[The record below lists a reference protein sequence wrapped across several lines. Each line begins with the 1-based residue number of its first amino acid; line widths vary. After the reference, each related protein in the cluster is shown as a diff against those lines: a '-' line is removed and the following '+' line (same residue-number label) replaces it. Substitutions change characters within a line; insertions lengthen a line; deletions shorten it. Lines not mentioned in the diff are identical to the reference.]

1 MRGSGAALLAAA
13 AAAALAGR
21 AASSYPPTGSEW
33 ARVPS
38 NPVLRPELPWEG
50 ACVCENVALWD
61 ATRREFVM
69 FYRGG
74 WGSQAV
80 GRATSADG
88 VTWAK
93 LPQPVYAAD
102 GKDGGEPW
110 VHRDGADL
118 SGTLLLYTTNNNP
131 AHTFISAST
140 DGGLTWAPLANASVP
155 LPPSSSLFGN
165 RVVWR
170 EGAQWLMLQEVMS
183 GGPWQIFL
191 YNSSDGVTD
200 WAVLNGGLPLSSLQ
214 LHPGGMYGGPRFA
227 SIDGVLTPRWADGL
241 YHLWMHCT
249 NSSGGLPT
257 DVYHASSK
265 DLISWQ
271 VTPGPAVT
279 HAGGS
284 GFEHDQCAGPVP
296 LTVGDKAFLYYD
308 GDNNDVSDS
317 GPGFP
322 GCCGSSPPLPTRS
335 PPPAGGRVRDRPCR
349 CARDAQPRGCRVAPG
364 AVSGG

>member
-1 MRGSGAALLAAA
+1 MRGRGAALLSAA

-50 ACVCENVALWD
+50 PCVCENVALWD

-88 VTWAK
+88 VAWAK

-118 SGTLLLYTTNNNP
+118 SGTLLLYTTNNHP

-241 YHLWMHCT
+241 YHLCKDGARFAT
-249 NSSGGLPT
+249 
-257 DVYHASSK
+257 ASARARS
-265 DLISWQ
+265 
-271 VTPGPAVT
+271 PGI
-279 HAGGS
+279 
-284 GFEHDQCAGPVP
+284 
-296 LTVGDKAFLYYD
+296 
-308 GDNNDVSDS
+308 
-317 GPGFP
+317 
-322 GCCGSSPPLPTRS
+322 PLP
-335 PPPAGGRVRDRPCR
+335 PPQLATFRDALHEQHRGAAHGRVPRHIEGPDLVASHARPR
-349 CARDAQPRGCRVAPG
+349 SHARWRLWVRA
-364 AVSGG
+364 

>member
-1 MRGSGAALLAAA
+1 MAPGGAALFVALS
-13 AAAALAGR
+13 AALAGR
-21 AASSYPPTGSEW
+21 AASAYPPTGAQW
-33 ARVPS
+33 ARVPA
-38 NPVLRPELPWEG
+38 NPVLRADLPWEG

-61 ATRREFVM
+61 AARREFVM

-88 VTWAK
+88 VAWAK
-93 LPQPVYAAD
+93 QPLPVFAAE
-102 GKDGGEPW
+102 GRDGGQPW

-118 SGTLLLYTTNNNP
+118 GGTLLLYTTNNNP

-155 LPPSSSLFGN
+155 LPPASSLFGN

-170 EGAQWLMLQEVMS
+170 EDAQWLMLQEVMS

-191 YNSSDGVTD
+191 YNSSDGVSD
-200 WAVLNGGLPLSSLQ
+200 WAVLNGGRPLSDLQ

-227 SIDGVLTPRWADGL
+227 SIDGLLTPRWADGL
-241 YHLWMHCT
+241 YHLCSSCGCARRPRAKRDRALTRSPPTETPPPPHTPSSRAGMHCT

-257 DVYHASSK
+257 DVYHASSA

-271 VTPGPAVT
+271 VTPGPVVAHT
-279 HAGGS
+279 GGS
-284 GFEHDQCAGPVP
+284 SFEHDQCAGPVP
-296 LTVGDKAFLYYD
+296 FTVGEKAFLYYD
-308 GDNNDVSDS
+308 GDNNDVSERAS
-317 GPGFP
+317 MRFP
-322 GCCGSSPPLPTRS
+322 
-335 PPPAGGRVRDRPCR
+335 A
-349 CARDAQPRGCRVAPG
+349 
-364 AVSGG
+364 

>member
-1 MRGSGAALLAAA
+1 MRGRGAALLSAA

-21 AASSYPPTGSEW
+21 AASSYPPTGSQW

-38 NPVLRPELPWEG
+38 NPVLRAELPWEG

-88 VTWAK
+88 VAWAK

-241 YHLWMHCT
+241 YHLCKIGALCDCARARARAPVADCARVRARCRLRARALARHPLTAAAIRRSQGCT
-249 NSSGGLPT
+249 ART
-257 DVYHASSK
+257 A
-265 DLISWQ
+265 
-271 VTPGPAVT
+271 
-279 HAGGS
+279 AGG
-284 GFEHDQCAGPVP
+284 C
-296 LTVGDKAFLYYD
+296 
-308 GDNNDVSDS
+308 
-317 GPGFP
+317 
-322 GCCGSSPPLPTRS
+322 
-335 PPPAGGRVRDRPCR
+335 
-349 CARDAQPRGCRVAPG
+349 PRTFTTPRQWT
-364 AVSGG
+364 